1 MDHLLIT
8 HTFPPRVGGR
18 ESYLFHLFSRLD
30 PSRVTVVTPDREGE
44 WETFDRSAPFRMVRV
59 PPEGLYWFFR
69 GGRKLRLRWVLS
81 LAGLCL
87 RHRVGLVHCAVAL
100 PDGMTGLLLKRTLG
114 LPYVQYVFGLEIA
127 RPALEPWTRERI
139 GWVLREA
146 DRVVA
151 ISRATADL
159 AVRLGAH
166 PDRIALVP
174 PGVDVVAYHPDP
186 AAGAA
191 VRRQYGLDGRR
202 VILTLGRLVARK
214 GQDMVIRALPG
225 VLESVPEA
233 VYLIAGSGPDRER
246 LERLAWEVG
255 VADRVIFAGRVPD
268 EEVVAYYN
276 GADVVAM
283 PSREEPETGDVEGFG
298 MVFLEANACGKPV
311 VGGRSGGVVDAVADG
326 VTGFLVDPH
335 DPADLAARLVTLLRD
350 PDLARRMG
358 EAGRERAQREFT
370 WDRSAQ
376 RLRAVVGDLDT
387 AATGGVGRVLRSLPQ
402 AWSVLVAP
410 GDRRVWGRKQGGECG
425 A

>member
-1 MDHLLIT
+1 MDHLLIA

-18 ESYLFHLFSRLD
+18 ESYLFNLFSRLG
-30 PSRVTVVTPDREGE
+30 PARVTVVTPDREGE

-59 PPEGLYWFFR
+59 SPEGPSWFFR
-69 GGRKLRLRWVLS
+69 GGRRQRLRWFFF

-87 RHRVGLVHCAVAL
+87 RHRVGMVHCAVAL

-127 RPALEPWTRERI
+127 RPALEPWTRERL
-139 GWVLREA
+139 GWVLQNA

-159 AVRLGAH
+159 AVRLGAR
-166 PDRIALVP
+166 PDRVVFVP
-174 PGVDVVAYHPDP
+174 PGVDVETYHPDP
-186 AAGAA
+186 EAGAR
-191 VRRQYGLDGRR
+191 VHQQHGLDGRK

-214 GQDMVIRALPG
+214 GQDQVIRALPR
-225 VLESVPEA
+225 VLEAVPQA

-246 LERLAWEVG
+246 LERLAEEVG

-268 EEVVAYYN
+268 GEVVAYYN

-335 DPADLAARLVTLLRD
+335 DPADLAARLVTLLQD

-358 EAGRERAQREFT
+358 EAGRERARREFA
-370 WDRSAQ
+370 WG
-376 RLRAVVGDLDT
+376 RLASRWREAI
-387 AATGGVGRVLRSLPQ
+387 GGVPPAPVGVARLSRALGP
-402 AWSVLVAP
+402 LV
-410 GDRRVWGRKQGGECG
+410 RKDY
-425 A
+425 AL